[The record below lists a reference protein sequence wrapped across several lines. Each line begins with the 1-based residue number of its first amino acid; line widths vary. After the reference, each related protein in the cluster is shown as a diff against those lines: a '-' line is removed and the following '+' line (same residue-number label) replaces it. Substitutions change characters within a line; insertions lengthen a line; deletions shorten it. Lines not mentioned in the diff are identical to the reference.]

1 MDFLI
6 YDAKVAVL
14 IAVFYMFY
22 RLMLARET
30 FHRVNRL
37 VLLLTAVASFV
48 LPLCVIT
55 MHETVTMEA
64 MPVMTVDNL
73 TVDDVAP
80 MPEPVVETPWWQ
92 ILLPVLF
99 MIGMVVTIGHTLMS
113 MFRILMLIKRSEKH
127 PQSDGT
133 TICVSGNADVP
144 PFSWMHYIVMNQSDY
159 AERNAAILAHE
170 RGHIR
175 LRHSWDLLLV
185 DTLTALQWFNPAMWM
200 LRSDLRA
207 IHEYEADGEV
217 LSLGINARQYQ
228 YLLIT
233 KAASIGGYSLAN
245 GISHSTLKN
254 RINMMLHKKS
264 SQTSLLKLLALVPI
278 VGLALA
284 VNAEKVQDV
293 VYTNNPSGNSSVV
306 TAEAIGNENAVS
318 ATPESNVLSFRV
330 VFMPEGAPVE
340 GVPVEVVVNGKVT
353 QRLETAGG
361 GNISLNAPIGSVVRF
376 TVIDK
381 TKEVKVTNDLLANA
395 ANRTITI
402 GFGDTDQTIISEGET
417 FIAEGTVYD
426 NDERNPTPVIGAVVK
441 NVRTRKSVVTDKE
454 GHFSIEATAGDQ
466 VVVSYAGYEPFTLGV
481 SKAFSEN
488 GSKYIVPLRH
498 LDPNKAYDVV
508 EEMPQFPGGP
518 SKLFE
523 YIAKN
528 IRYPAEAEKAG
539 VVGRVIVSFVVEKDG
554 SVSNA
559 KVVRSINPAL
569 DAEALR
575 VINGMPK
582 WTPGKQ
588 NGEATRVKYVVPVN
602 FRLQN
607 EKAGAFKNDDD
618 PKAYEGASKLNDVV
632 VVGYGEKPSV
642 TDKESRATIR
652 SISGKEPYI
661 IVDGS
666 PIDNAKLKDIDPKTI
681 DHMEVLKD
689 KSAIEKYG
697 EKAKDGVILITTKK
711 NTKQ

>member
-80 MPEPVVETPWWQ
+80 LPEPVVETPWWQ

-99 MIGMVVTIGHTLMS
+99 IIGMLATIGHSLMS
-113 MFRILMLIKRSEKH
+113 MFRILILIKRSEKH
-127 PQSDGT
+127 PQPDGI

-185 DTLTALQWFNPAMWM
+185 DLLTALQWFNPAMWM

-207 IHEYEADGEV
+207 IHEYEADGAV

-264 SQTSLLKLLALVPI
+264 NQTRLFKLLALVPI
-278 VGLALA
+278 VAVALA

-293 VYTNNPSGNSSVV
+293 VYADAGNPSVEELVNEEILQAGPQP
-306 TAEAIGNENAVS
+306 AEA
-318 ATPESNVLSFRV
+318 
-330 VFMPEGAPVE
+330 
-340 GVPVEVVVNGKVT
+340 EVVKADEGK
-353 QRLETAGG
+353 
-361 GNISLNAPIGSVVRF
+361 
-376 TVIDK
+376 
-381 TKEVKVTNDLLANA
+381 
-395 ANRTITI
+395 
-402 GFGDTDQTIISEGET
+402 T
-417 FIAEGTVYD
+417 FIAEGFVFDASDDKGPISQVDENNYTPIVGAIVKIVGTKKGTVTGPD
-426 NDERNPTPVIGAVVK
+426 GKFKLEVSDG
-441 NVRTRKSVVTDKE
+441 DDL
-454 GHFSIEATAGDQ
+454 EAMY
-466 VVVSYAGYEPFTLGV
+466 VGYESIKISV
-481 SKAFSEN
+481 NKAFSEAGN
-488 GSKYIVPLRH
+488 KYPMPLKKESNAEGEASNS
-498 LDPNKAYDVV
+498 NKAYDVV
-508 EEMPQFPGGP
+508 DEMPQFPGGP

-523 YIAKN
+523 FLAKN

-539 VVGRVIVSFVVEKDG
+539 AVGRVIVSFVVEKDG
-554 SVSNA
+554 SISNA
-559 KVVRSINPAL
+559 KAVKAIHPAL